1 MPRLEKDSPLIENLP
16 SDLAIGLPDVAQI
29 VADMGSVPGVQKVI
43 TQDVAY
49 ISGQIY
55 QSAGQIG
62 AGQIVSKIG
71 VNALSTFNAITSALG
86 EDVNES
92 MDQALAGQA
101 GDLLSAIGEMSE
113 SNDILQEALE
123 VGMGLAINLM
133 CTIPVVGWI
142 VKLAWNVGN
151 AIAKIATV
159 VKQSDDYDDVVEY
172 PATNFNPEVDRV
184 ILNQEVLRRL
194 RSSKDWTEL
203 YRPPGGGKGEGQQ
216 WKDEFYTANLQGG
229 GRRVQV
235 GNVCNSCLG
244 FVPGTAF
251 LHKSME
257 IFGKGNLKDT
267 GNVYLPSS
275 RQHGL
280 WIWKH
285 ISRANTPAL
294 YTIDADALQSSW
306 RWYLGPLREYIMG
319 DAVAASGYG
328 VDNNLSAAQIQ
339 KIINYYDRGGD
350 ATGDPLKIF
359 GWGSLNEN
367 VSPDDYQ
374 PVKEARI
381 LKKRQLAFLDTLTC
395 AYVDD
400 DYGALRD
407 PEVKEKWERRRKDLL
422 QHPAICDVDLDMI
435 PDAVY
440 RGQVEYEQDLRK
452 AQCKFLGGNG
462 KLTSAVPEDQ
472 IPTGQDG
479 AAGIDGLKGPGVAED
494 GGFPWEFL
502 VVALGI
508 SGAGYYYRDDLRDL
522 IMRARK
528 TGAGRR
534 R

>member
-1 MPRLEKDSPLIENLP
+1 MPRLSEDDPLIENLP
-16 SDLAIGLPDVAQI
+16 ADLAIGLPDIAQI

-71 VNALSTFNAITSALG
+71 VNALSTFNAITGALG

-92 MDQALAGQA
+92 MDNALAGQA
-101 GDLLSAIGEMSE
+101 GDLLSAIGEMSD

-142 VKLAWNVGN
+142 AKLAWNIGKSIA
-151 AIAKIATV
+151 AIVKV
-159 VKQSDDYDDVVEY
+159 VKQSNTYDQVIEY
-172 PATNFNPEVDRV
+172 PATNFNPEVDRLV
-184 ILNQEVLRRL
+184 LNQEVLRRL

-216 WKDEFYTANLQGG
+216 WKEEFYTSNLQGG
-229 GRRVQV
+229 GRRVEV

-257 IFGKGNLKDT
+257 IFGSSSLKDT

-285 ISRANTPAL
+285 IAKANTPAL
-294 YTIDADALQSSW
+294 YTIEAQALQSSW
-306 RWYLGPLREYIMG
+306 RWYLGPLRQYIM
-319 DAVAASGYG
+319 D
-328 VDNNLSAAQIQ
+328 DPDLSAAQRN
-339 KIINYYDRGGD
+339 KIISYYDRGGD
-350 ATGDPLKIF
+350 ASGDPLKIF
-359 GWGSLNEN
+359 GWGSPNEN
-367 VSPDDYQ
+367 ISPDDYQ

-381 LKKRQLAFLDTLTC
+381 LKQRQLAFLDTLTC
-395 AYVDD
+395 AYVGD
-400 DYGALRD
+400 DYGAMRD
-407 PEVKEKWERRRKDLL
+407 PEVKEKWERRRMDLL
-422 QHPAICDVDLDMI
+422 QHPAICDVDLDMV
-435 PDAVY
+435 PDAIY

-452 AQCKFLGGNG
+452 AQCKIVGGSG
-462 KLTSAVPEDQ
+462 KLTSILPEDQ

-479 AAGIDGLKGPGVAED
+479 AAGIDGVKGPGVAD
-494 GGFPWEFL
+494 GGFPWEIL
-502 VVALGI
+502 LAVGVPSA
-508 SGAGYYYRDDLRDL
+508 AAYYYRDE
-522 IMRARK
+522 IRAYMKSRK
-528 TGAGRR
+528 RR
-534 R
+534 